1 MLGQGSQK
9 PKTTSGIVIMMMKIS
24 QNGKGDLLPKKKKIS
39 RKCLQRKNK
48 TSKNKRKNKMSE
60 KQNQRKKYKNVKRTT
75 ELTH

>member
-1 MLGQGSQK
+1 MLGRGSQK
-9 PKTTSGIVIMMMKIS
+9 LKTTSGIVIMMMKIS
-24 QNGKGDLLPKKKKIS
+24 QNEKGDLLPKKKKIS